1 MEGLWWALPLEPEDV
16 EGELQIPIPVL
27 EFAAIAINVTILAP
41 IVGQA
46 ACATLSYSL
55 TSADVVTNRA
65 RKGLVRRQG
74 VKAGARLAPAPLAD

>member
-27 EFAAIAINVTILAP
+27 EFAAIAINIIILAP

-46 ACATLSYSL
+46 ACAILSYSP
-55 TSADVVTNRA
+55 TSADVVANRA
-65 RKGLVRRQG
+65 RKGTSEG
-74 VKAGARLAPAPLAD
+74 VS